1 VKFIFL
7 LAGPE
12 ATMKTMEDRL
22 FADLAANFANAAL
35 RVNPIVDRGFSVD
48 RTVSAGGQVID
59 AVLELWLPQATRDA
73 VARRILSES
82 PDIGIVGTFGVDEL
96 ILKKA

>member
-1 VKFIFL
+1 
-7 LAGPE
+7 
-12 ATMKTMEDRL
+12 
-22 FADLAANFANAAL
+22 
-35 RVNPIVDRGFSVD
+35 VD

-73 VARRILSES
+73 VAQRILSES